1 MHLAYEVCDALEHVR
16 QVPPGVLRQVPE
28 APAPHVAP
36 DGVEEVLLRQ
46 ATQTVLVEQ
55 AEEVERK
62 VLFPEETIILIFKL
76 FFLCVGNS
84 ILSFSLISPSNAARL
99 PPCAPSDG
107 GTSATSAVSLSRLSP
122 SDRRCSLAAQRASMV
137 PLASSEGGEAMPA
150 VESAMR
156 NFLLRSYARKT
167 T

>member
-46 ATQTVLVEQ
+46 AAQTVLVEQ

-62 VLFPEETIILIFKL
+62 VLFPELTIFKVL
-76 FFLCVGNS
+76 TFSYVWAAA
-84 ILSFSLISPSNAARL
+84 SFPSP
-99 PPCAPSDG
+99 
-107 GTSATSAVSLSRLSP
+107 
-122 SDRRCSLAAQRASMV
+122 
-137 PLASSEGGEAMPA
+137 
-150 VESAMR
+150 
-156 NFLLRSYARKT
+156 
-167 T
+167 